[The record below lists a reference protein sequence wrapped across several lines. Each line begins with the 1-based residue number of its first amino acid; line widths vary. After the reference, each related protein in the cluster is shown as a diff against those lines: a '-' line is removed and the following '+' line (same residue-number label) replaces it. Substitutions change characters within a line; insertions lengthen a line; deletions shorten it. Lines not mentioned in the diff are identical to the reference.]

1 MNRMFSNIIMFMTVD
16 KFMSQ
21 VARLLLPEG
30 WADHSTTVMLHGR
43 SWKQQGPRLGAWT
56 GEEGRGGRGQGC
68 VRGGRREGR
77 RRRGVG
83 VVRRVGH
90 KEAVV
95 SKGREVGNCRG
106 WKLGGEGKWG

>member
-1 MNRMFSNIIMFMTVD
+1 MFSNIIMFMTVD

-68 VRGGRREGR
+68 VRGGEEGR
-77 RRRGVG
+77 GGGEEEWEWSGGWVIRRQWW
-83 VVRRVGH
+83 
-90 KEAVV
+90 A
-95 SKGREVGNCRG
+95 REEKWGIAG
-106 WKLGGEGKWG
+106 GGKLGGEGKWG